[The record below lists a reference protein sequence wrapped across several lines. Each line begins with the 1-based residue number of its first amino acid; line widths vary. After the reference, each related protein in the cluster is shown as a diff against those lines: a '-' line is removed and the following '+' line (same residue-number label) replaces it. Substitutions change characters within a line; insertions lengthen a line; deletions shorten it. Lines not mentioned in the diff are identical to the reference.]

1 MPKEKNFHTR
11 KFSPTRRILA
21 DYNDAAAS
29 LNRVHGLV
37 EIDVTEALEKIE
49 GIEKKDNYKVSF
61 TGWVTKCVSQ
71 VVSEDKRLNSYRRG
85 GRKIVVFDDIDIS
98 IIVELTTKTG
108 KKVPYNYVIRK
119 SETKSVKT
127 ITDEIRAAQSKKIE
141 GEDQLTRDTSTYRS
155 FYLIL
160 PRFFRRF
167 IIRTLISNP
176 FYLKKLIGTVGIT
189 SLGMFIKGQ
198 GGWAV
203 PFPDKTLNI
212 ALGGIKDSI
221 IVKEGKIKE
230 RKLLCTTILMNHDI
244 IDGAPAARFISR
256 LTELMRDTA
265 YLDDLEKI

>member
-1 MPKEKNFHTR
+1 MPKEKNFHIR

-21 DYNDAAAS
+21 DYNDVAAS
-29 LNRVHGLV
+29 LNRVYGLI

-49 GIEKKDNYKVSF
+49 EIEKKDNYKVSF
-61 TGWVTKCVSQ
+61 TGWVVKCVSQ
-71 VVSEDKRLNSYRRG
+71 AVSEDKRLNSFRKG
-85 GRKIVVFDDIDIS
+85 GRKIIVFDDVDIS
-98 IIVELTTKTG
+98 IIVELTSKAG

-119 SETKSVKT
+119 AETKGVKT
-127 ITDEIRAAQSKKIE
+127 ITDEIRATQSKKID
-141 GEDQLTRDTSTYRS
+141 GKDQLTRDTSTYKP
-155 FYLIL
+155 FYSIL

-176 FYLKKLIGTVGIT
+176 FYLKKLIGTIGIT

-212 ALGGIKDSI
+212 ALGGIKDNA
-221 IVKEGKIKE
+221 VVRDGKIEE
-230 RKLLCTTILMNHDI
+230 RKLLCTTILIDHNI
-244 IDGAPAARFISR
+244 VDGAPATRFVSR
-256 LTELMRDTA
+256 LTELMRDTS